1 MWIHRRCRSSKRNI
15 RQRGSQIGCVARVKR
30 RVMALKKDFS
40 PSLHLAEASI
50 WDDLRN
56 RLLAFVLPLNL
67 YPAVKNDVSHVAIA
81 KGED

>member
-1 MWIHRRCRSSKRNI
+1 
-15 RQRGSQIGCVARVKR
+15 
-30 RVMALKKDFS
+30 MALKKDFS